1 MDYFKTY
8 REMISLRG
16 LTDHTVKSYST
27 YIRSYLEYLQ
37 TILLKQPE
45 NVSWDDLRDYIRW
58 LQKERSLSNRTI
70 NACISQLRFF
80 TMYVLHKPWDP
91 TQLPMRKFDSY
102 LPFVPT
108 QEEADIFISTLSD
121 LKPKAMVSLMY
132 SAGLRVGEVCNL
144 RYCDIERKNMRIHI
158 AHSKSR
164 SDRYAILSQK
174 ALDLLTRYWFEYGR
188 PTEWLFPK
196 QTDSSRPIDT
206 FYICRHMRA
215 HEDFLGW
222 KHRITCHSFRHA
234 FGTHLYENGADLLTI
249 KNLMGHKFL
258 NSTLIYIHLAS
269 YQARNISSPFDR
281 IGGGSHE

>member
-37 TILLKQPE
+37 TILLKQLE

-58 LQKERSLSNRTI
+58 LQKERSLSDRTI

-91 TQLPMRKFDSY
+91 TQFPMRKFDSY

-108 QEEADIFISTLSD
+108 QKEADIFISTLSD

-249 KNLMGHKFL
+249 KNLMGHKSL
-258 NSTLIYIHLAS
+258 NSTLINIHLAP
-269 YQARNISSPFDR
+269 YQARNISSPFER

>member
-108 QEEADIFISTLSD
+108 QKEADIFISTLSD

>member
-1 MDYFKTY
+1 MPAEG
-8 REMISLRG
+8 RENP
-16 LTDHTVKSYST
+16 
-27 YIRSYLEYLQ
+27 
-37 TILLKQPE
+37 LLKKG
-45 NVSWDDLRDYIRW
+45 NSD
-58 LQKERSLSNRTI
+58 
-70 NACISQLRFF
+70 AFF
-80 TMYVLHKPWDP
+80 REK
-91 TQLPMRKFDSY
+91 Y
-102 LPFVPT
+102 LT
-108 QEEADIFISTLSD
+108 KNKADIFISTLSD

-249 KNLMGHKFL
+249 KNLMGHKSL

>member
-58 LQKERSLSNRTI
+58 LQKERSLSDRTI

-108 QEEADIFISTLSD
+108 QKEADIFISTLSD

-249 KNLMGHKFL
+249 KNLMGHKSL
-258 NSTLIYIHLAS
+258 NATLIYIHLAS